1 MGSRCVTGRLLLRPD
16 RNVHAPVGGG
26 GRSLTDCMARL
37 VSAPILDPRS
47 WTPSV
52 ASVTA
57 PASSIIYLFMPQIL
71 AVGARDEVH
80 AMRRKKFFGTGLRF
94 GRVRWGASVSQSV
107 SHFTVPP
114 RAAQG
119 SSDIPP
125 PPRLV
130 RSSRSHL
137 ERLIQTL
144 ASIAQLWIQHSLT
157 VTPRSSARLFSLSIN
172 IERRSGPESGVDCR
186 RSPPPGASANREPCL
201 RTFPEARTPRSVLH
215 GVNTHTL
222 APQTENTLIMLLVPG
237 RDISAIGCPSAGG
250 KRVDTVTSVYS
261 TVGGLPILADP

>member
-107 SHFTVPP
+107 IYFTVPP
-114 RAAQG
+114 RAAHPTSLRRRV
-119 SSDIPP
+119 SSVPQDRIS
-125 PPRLV
+125 RASHTNFGQH
-130 RSSRSHL
+130 RSIMDTAQSHSHTKKFRSPL
-137 ERLIQTL
+137 
-144 ASIAQLWIQHSLT
+144 
-157 VTPRSSARLFSLSIN
+157 LSI
-172 IERRSGPESGVDCR
+172 D
-186 RSPPPGASANREPCL
+186 
-201 RTFPEARTPRSVLH
+201 
-215 GVNTHTL
+215 
-222 APQTENTLIMLLVPG
+222 
-237 RDISAIGCPSAGG
+237 
-250 KRVDTVTSVYS
+250 KY
-261 TVGGLPILADP
+261 

>member
-1 MGSRCVTGRLLLRPD
+1 MQCAARNFLELDCVL
-16 RNVHAPVGGG
+16 AECGG
-26 GRSLTDCMARL
+26 
-37 VSAPILDPRS
+37 V
-47 WTPSV
+47 
-52 ASVTA
+52 
-57 PASSIIYLFMPQIL
+57 PQ
-71 AVGARDEVH
+71 
-80 AMRRKKFFGTGLRF
+80 
-94 GRVRWGASVSQSV
+94 SVSQSFI
-107 SHFTVPP
+107 SRSRPAPLIRHPS
-114 RAAQG
+114 AAA
-119 SSDIPP
+119 SF
-125 PPRLV
+125 

-144 ASIAQLWIQHSLT
+144 ASIAQLWIQPWIQHSLT

>member
-1 MGSRCVTGRLLLRPD
+1 MRNRKVTVAARSKCTCAGWWRWALLDRLHGSTGLRANFGSTVMD
-16 RNVHAPVGGG
+16 TIRRQCHRAGQ
-26 GRSLTDCMARL
+26 LH
-37 VSAPILDPRS
+37 
-47 WTPSV
+47 
-52 ASVTA
+52 
-57 PASSIIYLFMPQIL
+57 YLFMYAPNFSRWSARRSACNAPQEIFWNWIAFWPS
-71 AVGARDEVH
+71 AVGC
-80 AMRRKKFFGTGLRF
+80 L
-94 GRVRWGASVSQSV
+94 SQSV
-107 SHFTVPP
+107 SHLFHGPAP
-114 RAAQG
+114 RR

>member
-1 MGSRCVTGRLLLRPD
+1 M
-16 RNVHAPVGGG
+16 
-26 GRSLTDCMARL
+26 TDCMARL

-57 PASSIIYLFMPQIL
+57 PASSIIFFFSRWSVRWSARRSACNAPQEIFWNWIAFWPS
-71 AVGARDEVH
+71 AVGC
-80 AMRRKKFFGTGLRF
+80 L
-94 GRVRWGASVSQSV
+94 SQSV
-107 SHFTVPP
+107 SHLFHGPAP
-114 RAAQG
+114 RR

-157 VTPRSSARLFSLSIN
+157 VTPRSSARLFSLSIK
-172 IERRSGPESGVDCR
+172 IERRRRPARRAESTVVGPSRCVR
-186 RSPPPGASANREPCL
+186 QPRTMPPNSR
-201 RTFPEARTPRSVLH
+201 EARTPRSVLH

>member
-1 MGSRCVTGRLLLRPD
+1 MDTIRRQC
-16 RNVHAPVGGG
+16 H
-26 GRSLTDCMARL
+26 RSGQLH
-37 VSAPILDPRS
+37 
-47 WTPSV
+47 
-52 ASVTA
+52 
-57 PASSIIYLFMPQIL
+57 YLFIYMPQIL

-107 SHFTVPP
+107 IYFTVPP
-114 RAAQG
+114 RAAHPT
-119 SSDIPP
+119 SLRRRVFPFLKIA
-125 PPRLV
+125 
-130 RSSRSHL
+130 SRV
-137 ERLIQTL
+137 LIQTL

>member
-1 MGSRCVTGRLLLRPD
+1 MDTIRRQC
-16 RNVHAPVGGG
+16 H
-26 GRSLTDCMARL
+26 RSGQLH
-37 VSAPILDPRS
+37 
-47 WTPSV
+47 
-52 ASVTA
+52 
-57 PASSIIYLFMPQIL
+57 YLFIYAPNFSRWSARRSACNAPQEIFWNWIAFWPS
-71 AVGARDEVH
+71 AVGC
-80 AMRRKKFFGTGLRF
+80 L
-94 GRVRWGASVSQSV
+94 SQSV
-107 SHFTVPP
+107 SHLFHGPAP
-114 RAAQG
+114 RR

>member
-1 MGSRCVTGRLLLRPD
+1 MRNRKVTVAARSKCTCAGWWRWALLDRLHGSTGLRANFGSTVMD
-16 RNVHAPVGGG
+16 TIRRQCH
-26 GRSLTDCMARL
+26 RSGQLH
-37 VSAPILDPRS
+37 
-47 WTPSV
+47 
-52 ASVTA
+52 
-57 PASSIIYLFMPQIL
+57 YLFMPQIL

-107 SHFTVPP
+107 IYFTVPP
-114 RAAQG
+114 RAAHPT
-119 SSDIPP
+119 SLRRRVFPFLKIA
-125 PPRLV
+125 
-130 RSSRSHL
+130 SRV
-137 ERLIQTL
+137 LIQTL

-201 RTFPEARTPRSVLH
+201 QIPAKPERPDPPARC

-222 APQTENTLIMLLVPG
+222 HRKQSGNRA
-237 RDISAIGCPSAGG
+237 
-250 KRVDTVTSVYS
+250 
-261 TVGGLPILADP
+261 

>member
-1 MGSRCVTGRLLLRPD
+1 MRDARCQWCRRGLRERRRAERQYARVARGTQGDETPLCSR
-16 RNVHAPVGGG
+16 
-26 GRSLTDCMARL
+26 
-37 VSAPILDPRS
+37 
-47 WTPSV
+47 
-52 ASVTA
+52 
-57 PASSIIYLFMPQIL
+57 
-71 AVGARDEVH
+71 
-80 AMRRKKFFGTGLRF
+80 LRF
-94 GRVRWGASVSQSV
+94 GRAESPHTFSSTSTSCKSRRERSRAEGREEVRCQDGASYSSSQSV
-107 SHFTVPP
+107 IYFTVPP
-114 RAAQG
+114 RAAHPT
-119 SSDIPP
+119 SLCRRVFPFLKIA
-125 PPRLV
+125 
-130 RSSRSHL
+130 SRV
-137 ERLIQTL
+137 LIQTL

>member
-1 MGSRCVTGRLLLRPD
+1 MRNRKVTVAARSKCTCAGWWRWALLDRLHGS
-16 RNVHAPVGGG
+16 
-26 GRSLTDCMARL
+26 
-37 VSAPILDPRS
+37 
-47 WTPSV
+47 
-52 ASVTA
+52 
-57 PASSIIYLFMPQIL
+57 
-71 AVGARDEVH
+71 
-80 AMRRKKFFGTGLRF
+80 TGLRANF
-94 GRVRWGASVSQSV
+94 GSTVMDTIRRQCHRSGQLHYLFIYAPNFSRWSARRSACNAPQEIFWNWIAFWPSAVGCLSQSV
-107 SHFTVPP
+107 SHLFHGPAP
-114 RAAQG
+114 RR

>member
-1 MGSRCVTGRLLLRPD
+1 MRNRKVTVAARSKCTCAGWWRWALLDRLHGS
-16 RNVHAPVGGG
+16 
-26 GRSLTDCMARL
+26 
-37 VSAPILDPRS
+37 
-47 WTPSV
+47 
-52 ASVTA
+52 
-57 PASSIIYLFMPQIL
+57 
-71 AVGARDEVH
+71 
-80 AMRRKKFFGTGLRF
+80 TGLRANF
-94 GRVRWGASVSQSV
+94 GSTVMDTIRRQCHRSGQLHYLFIYAPNFSRWSARRSACNAPQEISWNWIAFWPSAVRCFNSSVSQSV
-107 SHFTVPP
+107 IYFTVPP
-114 RAAQG
+114 RAAHPT
-119 SSDIPP
+119 SLRRRVFPFLKIA
-125 PPRLV
+125 
-130 RSSRSHL
+130 SRV
-137 ERLIQTL
+137 LIQTL

-261 TVGGLPILADP
+261 TVGLPILADP

>member
-1 MGSRCVTGRLLLRPD
+1 MQCAARNFLELDCVL
-16 RNVHAPVGGG
+16 AECGG
-26 GRSLTDCMARL
+26 
-37 VSAPILDPRS
+37 V
-47 WTPSV
+47 
-52 ASVTA
+52 
-57 PASSIIYLFMPQIL
+57 PQ
-71 AVGARDEVH
+71 
-80 AMRRKKFFGTGLRF
+80 
-94 GRVRWGASVSQSV
+94 SVSQS
-107 SHFTVPP
+107 F
-114 RAAQG
+114 
-119 SSDIPP
+119 I
-125 PPRLV
+125 
-130 RSSRSHL
+130 SRSRPAPLIRHPSAAASRPFL
-137 ERLIQTL
+137 KIASRTSVSYMIQTL

>member
-107 SHFTVPP
+107 IYFTVPP
-114 RAAQG
+114 RAAHPT
-119 SSDIPP
+119 SLRRRVFPFLKIA
-125 PPRLV
+125 
-130 RSSRSHL
+130 SRV
-137 ERLIQTL
+137 LIQTL

-261 TVGGLPILADP
+261 TEGGLPILADP